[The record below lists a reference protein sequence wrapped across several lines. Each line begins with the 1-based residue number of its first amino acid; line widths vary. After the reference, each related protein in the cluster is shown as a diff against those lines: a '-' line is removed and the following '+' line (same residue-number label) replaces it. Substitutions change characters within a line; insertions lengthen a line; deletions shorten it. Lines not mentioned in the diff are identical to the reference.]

1 MKHLRWVMLISLA
14 LIWGSSFILMKFA
27 LKGLSPVQVGA
38 LRMILSAIFLLVIG
52 FHKIK
57 LIEKKDW
64 KYIFLNALLG
74 TFFPVFLFTYAVQH
88 IDSSIV
94 AVLNSLTP
102 LITLI
107 LGLVMFGFLF
117 TKKQIAGVLIGFI
130 GSLILIIISA
140 GLNPDDNYWY
150 ALLIILASIGY
161 AFNVNILKKYLSD
174 LDAMA
179 IAVGNFLLVLI
190 PALFVL
196 WYSNFFKLDLIHD
209 KSVYTAIGYISILAI
224 VGTALAKVFFN
235 RLVQISSPIF
245 ASSVTYLIP
254 IIALFW
260 GILDGEKIH
269 LSQIMSGLTIL
280 IGVYLVNQKTTT

>member
-1 MKHLRWVMLISLA
+1 
-14 LIWGSSFILMKFA
+14 
-27 LKGLSPVQVGA
+27 
-38 LRMILSAIFLLVIG
+38 
-52 FHKIK
+52 
-57 LIEKKDW
+57 
-64 KYIFLNALLG
+64 
-74 TFFPVFLFTYAVQH
+74 
-88 IDSSIV
+88 
-94 AVLNSLTP
+94 
-102 LITLI
+102 
-107 LGLVMFGFLF
+107 MFGFLF